1 MIKHGKAFSSFAV
14 NDVRKAK
21 DFYARVLGIDTNES
35 DGMLTL
41 ELGDGS
47 NVLVYPKEDH
57 EPASFTILNL
67 PVDDV
72 DRAIDD
78 LTTQGVHFEIYHG
91 NGVETD
97 DRGVHL
103 GEGPRIAWFKDPAGN
118 ILSVIEEE
126 GP

>member
-1 MIKHGKAFSSFAV
+1 MIKHGRVFSSFAV
-14 NDVRKAK
+14 NDVRTAK
-21 DFYARVLGIDTNES
+21 DFYTRVLGIDASES
-35 DGMLTL
+35 DGALKL
-41 ELGDGS
+41 DLGDGN

-57 EPASFTILNL
+57 EPAGFTILNL

-72 DRAIDD
+72 NRAIDD
-78 LTTQGVHFEIYHG
+78 LTAQGVRFEIYHG

-97 DRGVHL
+97 DRGLYV

-118 ILSVIEEE
+118 ILSVIEAE